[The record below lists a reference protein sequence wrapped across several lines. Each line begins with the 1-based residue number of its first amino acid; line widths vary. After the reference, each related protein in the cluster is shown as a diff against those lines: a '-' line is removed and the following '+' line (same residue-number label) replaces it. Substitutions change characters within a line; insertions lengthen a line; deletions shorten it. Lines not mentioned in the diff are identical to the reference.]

1 MQNDSAV
8 ICGEFA
14 HFRHIKT
21 RKVVVLEIEISE
33 ELFQDAISK
42 LGMPI
47 GGESKPVAIAL
58 LDSQIVN
65 KVPVVGSSNIQQT
78 EGEKLRTRAVML
90 SKDSEFMAFCDS
102 HKFLYYETK
111 GLLPSEALARAIIL
125 AYCDI
130 ESRAELATNSIA
142 QIKFKELISKFDEW
156 KLENRYRQFQ

>member
-47 GGESKPVAIAL
+47 GGESKRVAVAL
-58 LDSQIVN
+58 LEEESDQCLL
-65 KVPVVGSSNIQQT
+65 
-78 EGEKLRTRAVML
+78 EKL
-90 SKDSEFMAFCDS
+90 
-102 HKFLYYETK
+102 
-111 GLLPSEALARAIIL
+111 
-125 AYCDI
+125 
-130 ESRAELATNSIA
+130 
-142 QIKFKELISKFDEW
+142 
-156 KLENRYRQFQ
+156 